1 VSELT
6 KEATCTARTELWE
19 KAGSWDAQQVLKS
32 LSKDKQ
38 ATAGEMGYPHQQG
51 EALERCHTFSC

>member
-19 KAGSWDAQQVLKS
+19 KAGSRAAQQMQKS

-38 ATAGEMGYPHQQG
+38 ATAGDKGYPHQQG
-51 EALERCHTFSC
+51 ERDP